1 MGAVD
6 QALAADIIYY
16 ELKRNRGGTEVP
28 RLTHKRLLAEHYGFL
43 LAAGEDSAHLADAA
57 GERLWKLSQ
66 MTATTIDVSVHL
78 TRLRAFLHDT
88 GFGPETSTS

>member
-6 QALAADIIYY
+6 QALASEIIHY
-16 ELKRNRGGTEVP
+16 EYERTRGGTEVP
-28 RLTHKRLLAEHYGFL
+28 LATHARLLGEHYRFL
-43 LAAGEDSAHLADAA
+43 IAAGDESPSRVDEA
-57 GERLWKLSQ
+57 GERVWKLSQ
-66 MTATTIDVSVHL
+66 TTATTIDVSVHL

>member
-6 QALAADIIYY
+6 QALASDIIHY
-16 ELKRNRGGTEVP
+16 ELKRSEGGTEVP
-28 RLTHKRLLAEHYGFL
+28 RPTHERLLH
-43 LAAGEDSAHLADAA
+43 DHLAFATANLEPHLVDASA
-57 GERLWKLSQ
+57 ELLWRFTRT
-66 MTATTIDVSVHL
+66 TATTVPVSVHL